1 MLYPSQTSL
10 VPIHR
15 PRRDGRFGWPG
26 REIRTRNLISGAGDS
41 RRLLRLRSTR
51 PQETGDEIEIVLFCK
66 VLVWS
71 KTPWPSIYIA
81 GLCSFVQAAQFSIFF
96 SSMWPYLRKLNP
108 QAVETQYGTIVALY
122 SLGQCISAP
131 TFGYWSN
138 KIEQVRLPLL
148 TGFVFMMTGNSLYM
162 SLPFFSPSQVAIV
175 MMVARFVAGSGTGN
189 MALLRAYASTAS
201 SIGDRSR
208 AIACVS
214 GGIATGTLIGPAFQ
228 LFFTPL
234 GPDGIYVLPF
244 YQLNIYNAPALF
256 SLLLSITGF
265 ILIFFIFNET
275 YDVLESAEAKSTEL
289 PSPCWIA
296 VSVCVVTRFVQIF
309 ATTTIETL
317 GSPFSMMM
325 FHFNKEEA
333 VTANSS
339 AHLVAGCSAERSFL
353 FEGVR
358 FDFKSLKSNL
368 EKCSDWGCYAER
380 FDWCENLTAVSP
392 WVYYP
397 FYVVVFGFG
406 ASVLNVAVTT
416 LYSEII
422 GPRRQ
427 GTLQGVFMM
436 AGSVGRL
443 LAPLITS
450 VLYTKFG
457 PTAPWVTEI
466 AQISIII
473 GLWILFRRKM
483 VPLQAK
489 NIPKPSAAE
498 EDS

>member
-1 MLYPSQTSL
+1 MNDSEQEDTTTSSSKKTSSEE
-10 VPIHR
+10 V
-15 PRRDGRFGWPG
+15 
-26 REIRTRNLISGAGDS
+26 S
-41 RRLLRLRSTR
+41 R
-51 PQETGDEIEIVLFCK
+51 
-66 VLVWS
+66 S

-275 YDVLESAEAKSTEL
+275 YDVLESAEAKESTEL

-339 AHLVAGCSAERSFL
+339 AHLVAGCVGVALYMAFIFCNLAKCVPPRLSTIVAMCGYGGLFL
-353 FEGVR
+353 F
-358 FDFKSLKSNL
+358 SLPWPFLPSSVDISVNG
-368 EKCSDWGCYAER
+368 SDWGCYAER